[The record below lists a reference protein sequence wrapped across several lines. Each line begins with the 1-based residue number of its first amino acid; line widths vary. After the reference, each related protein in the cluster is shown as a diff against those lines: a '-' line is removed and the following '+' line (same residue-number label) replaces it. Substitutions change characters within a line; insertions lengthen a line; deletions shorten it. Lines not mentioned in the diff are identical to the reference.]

1 MQRSVP
7 EESILAIDRP
17 DPRLW
22 RYYVL
27 RCLAFPPAL
36 PFALPYH
43 WFRYHSMRY
52 RFTPEGVSMS
62 WGVLFRH
69 EIVLNYARIQ
79 DIHLESNVI
88 ERWLGLARLQIQTA
102 SGSAAAEMTLEGLT
116 QFEAV
121 RDFLYARMRGVRDHH
136 DVPTSEAP
144 SVAPGMPE
152 ASAGSADALALADA
166 LRHLTEEL
174 RELRQELARLPHPP
188 TPPAHD

>member
-1 MQRSVP
+1 MHRSVP
-7 EESILAIDRP
+7 DESILAIDRP

-22 RYYVL
+22 RYYIL

-36 PFALPYH
+36 PFSLPYH

-79 DIHLESNVI
+79 DIHLESNVV

-102 SGSAAAEMTLEGLT
+102 SGSANAEMTLEGLT
-116 QFEAV
+116 ELDAV
-121 RDFLYARMRGVRDHH
+121 RDFLYARMRGVRD
-136 DVPTSEAP
+136 DTAVPAP
-144 SVAPGMPE
+144 SPA
-152 ASAGSADALALADA
+152 ASAIPAASSAPADSLALADA
-166 LRHLTEEL
+166 LRELAGEL
-174 RELRQELARLPHPP
+174 RALRQELARLPQPP